1 MRTALVSG
9 RADLNRRPPAPH
21 AGALAGLRHA
31 PNDPGIIAQR
41 LTVDKDK
48 QPSRAHMDFPFR
60 FYSAGAPN
68 RATMRATCRV
78 PATKSSIR
86 KCSLG
91 ECICIPG

>member
-1 MRTALVSG
+1 MV
-9 RADLNRRPPAPH
+9 PAPH

-31 PNDPGIIAQR
+31 PNDLGIIAQR
-41 LTVDKDK
+41 LAADKDTLLA
-48 QPSRAHMDFPFR
+48 RARMDILFR
-60 FYSAGAPN
+60 VYSAGAPN

-78 PATKSSIR
+78 PATKSSMR